1 MIHNTPEKMNN
12 QNRPPQP
19 EGTSWDEET
28 QEWLTP
34 EQLLELAGDFVIS
47 ENEYWDNLTDEE
59 MEKIARELFNGVS
72 EMLKDE
78 DE

>member
-1 MIHNTPEKMNN
+1 MNN

-28 QEWLTP
+28 QQWLTP

-47 ENEYWDNLTDEE
+47 ENEFWDNLTDEE
-59 MEKIARELFNGVS
+59 LNGLLNCHMVRYLA
-72 EMLKDE
+72 ECTPA
-78 DE
+78 